1 MVICRPDCFQSQEK
15 LDQEVQFQEGT
26 GKGDCQ
32 AYLIFE
38 FFLHNRNLKPR
49 NLTLEDGWMTNIN
62 RCAAKYLLQ
71 QLLGDIAGSCPVS
84 ILCVFCIIFYWL
96 IVIVLFP
103 QSYSRAH
110 SFCIFN
116 KVPFCNAFRNHDI
129 VYITYSSIKCKV
141 IQGVFFNWASPEF
154 AKCWPVS
161 N

>member
-49 NLTLEDGWMTNIN
+49 NRNLTLEDGWMTNIN

-71 QLLGDIAGSCPVS
+71 QLLGDIAGGCAVS
-84 ILCVFCIIFYWL
+84 ILY
-96 IVIVLFP
+96 VL
-103 QSYSRAH
+103 QIS
-110 SFCIFN
+110 
-116 KVPFCNAFRNHDI
+116 AFLLFSNIRKGRLL
-129 VYITYSSIKCKV
+129 YIR
-141 IQGVFFNWASPEF
+141 
-154 AKCWPVS
+154 PVGRLVGRS
-161 N
+161 VGRSVG